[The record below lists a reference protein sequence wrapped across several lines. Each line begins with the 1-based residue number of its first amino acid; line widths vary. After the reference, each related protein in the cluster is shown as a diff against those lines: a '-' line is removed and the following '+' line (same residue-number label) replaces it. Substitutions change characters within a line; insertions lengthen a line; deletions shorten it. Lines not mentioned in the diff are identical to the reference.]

1 MSCWEVKRGKGGGG
15 EWRLFFFLSPF
26 SHLSPY
32 LRQVLVD
39 GVQCVGLFPGG
50 EKRRGVP
57 ALDALR
63 RGGVLCK
70 SVQGEKRE
78 NGKDEGG
85 GARRYALAL
94 CSSEKMIVFA
104 PKLSN

>member
-1 MSCWEVKRGKGGGG
+1 
-15 EWRLFFFLSPF
+15 
-26 SHLSPY
+26 
-32 LRQVLVD
+32 
-39 GVQCVGLFPGG
+39 
-50 EKRRGVP
+50 
-57 ALDALR
+57 
-63 RGGVLCK
+63 
-70 SVQGEKRE
+70 VQGEKRE